1 MAWSMLEEIET
12 HRKPMTAKE
21 LGPILNVHPKTLYKM
36 AHRNA
41 IPSVKLGDIVR
52 FDPKSVSLWLRRKD
66 PMLAIA
72 AKSQA
77 A

>member
-36 AHRNA
+36 AHRND
-41 IPSVKLGDIVR
+41 IPSVMIGDCVR
-52 FDPKSVSLWLRRKD
+52 FDPRSVALWLRRKD
-66 PMLAIA
+66 PMLATA
-72 AKSQA
+72 AKSVTA
-77 A
+77 